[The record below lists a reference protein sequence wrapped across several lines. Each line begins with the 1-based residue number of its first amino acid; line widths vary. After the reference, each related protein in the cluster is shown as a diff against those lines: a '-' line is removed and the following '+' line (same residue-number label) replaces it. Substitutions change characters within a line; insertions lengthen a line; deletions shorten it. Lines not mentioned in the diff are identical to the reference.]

1 MATASHAAHH
11 HASGHDHGAAGSR
24 GGGQVKF
31 GSANPQMEY
40 LLEGL
45 AAEAQ
50 RQGQQTR
57 YKAYLTVHS

>member
-1 MATASHAAHH
+1 
-11 HASGHDHGAAGSR
+11 
-24 GGGQVKF
+24 
-31 GSANPQMEY
+31 MEY

-57 YKAYLTVHS
+57 YKAYLTVRAPSRAAQQTQPDAVS

>member
-1 MATASHAAHH
+1 
-11 HASGHDHGAAGSR
+11 
-24 GGGQVKF
+24 
-31 GSANPQMEY
+31 MEY